1 MTPSVALTRVDGAQG
16 VTQVATRPRPGAQ
29 PLPPVPRWSLLAL
42 ERNGTR
48 TIRAT
53 GLSPRAHPPVFAI
66 FVAVLGGLA
75 AGSWIVATLASVCTF
90 AVVTG
95 VLRLPAMRR
104 WIAAQELV
112 HRHREAFA
120 LRSELAS
127 FLTEPLRS
135 ELARLESL
143 VDAIRWRENRRGS
156 SSKGT
161 MESPLLRRLDGLL
174 MLYVDLAIE
183 VRTASVG
190 IAMTADA
197 APCVTAGPT
206 PEDPRDIDA
215 AEREAGNRSHRIAR
229 LRIRARDRC
238 RGRIDRL
245 NQELAEIGQLVRLV
259 HEQSL
264 TSRYLDG
271 DLEQTLADVLDEAEN
286 AWQAHAEVAAVVG
299 QDPAA

>member
-1 MTPSVALTRVDGAQG
+1 MTPSVALTRVDGASG
-16 VTQVATRPRPGAQ
+16 VTQVATRPRAGAQ

-48 TIRAT
+48 AISRAT

-104 WIAAQELV
+104 WIASQELV

-143 VDAIRWRENRRGS
+143 VDAIRWRESRRGG
-156 SSKGT
+156 KGV
-161 MESPLLRRLDGLL
+161 ESPLLRRLDGLL

-190 IAMTADA
+190 IAMTADTG
-197 APCVTAGPT
+197 PCVSPAPDGCDAG
-206 PEDPRDIDA
+206 ED
-215 AEREAGNRSHRIAR
+215 ENGTRSHRIAR

-245 NQELAEIGQLVRLV
+245 NHELAEIGQLVRLV

-264 TSRYLDG
+264 TSRFLDP
-271 DLEQTLADVLDEAEN
+271 DLEQTLADVLDEAEH
-286 AWQAHAEVAAVVG
+286 AWQAHAEVDAVVG
-299 QDPAA
+299 RDPAA

>member
-1 MTPSVALTRVDGAQG
+1 MTPSVALTRVDGAPG

-42 ERNGTR
+42 ERNNGTR

-104 WIAAQELV
+104 WISAQELV

-156 SSKGT
+156 KGT

-197 APCVTAGPT
+197 APCVTAGPG
-206 PEDPRDIDA
+206 PEDLRDMDA
-215 AEREAGNRSHRIAR
+215 EHEAGNRSHRIAR

-245 NQELAEIGQLVRLV
+245 NMELAEIGQLVRLV

-264 TSRYLDG
+264 TSRFLDG
-271 DLEQTLADVLDEAEN
+271 DLEQTLAEVLDEAEN

>member
-1 MTPSVALTRVDGAQG
+1 MTPTVALSRVDGATG
-16 VTQVATRPRPGAQ
+16 VTQVANRPRTGAA
-29 PLPPVPRWSLLAL
+29 PLPAVPRWSLLAL
-42 ERNGTR
+42 ERTGG
-48 TIRAT
+48 RARPHPT

-75 AGSWIVATLASVCTF
+75 AGSWIVATLASVATF
-90 AVVTG
+90 AIVTG
-95 VLRLPAMRR
+95 AFRLPAMRR
-104 WIAAQELV
+104 WLAAQELMQ
-112 HRHREAFA
+112 RHREAFA

-127 FLTEPLRS
+127 YLTEPLRS

-143 VDAIRWRENRRGS
+143 VDSIRWRETRRGG
-156 SSKGT
+156 KAVLD
-161 MESPLLRRLDGLL
+161 SPLLRRLDGLL

-197 APCVTAGPT
+197 VPTAPHPPHADVAC
-206 PEDPRDIDA
+206 DA
-215 AEREAGNRSHRIAR
+215 AESAENRSHRIAR
-229 LRIRARDRC
+229 LRVRARDRC
-238 RGRIDRL
+238 RGRIERL
-245 NQELAEIGQLVRLV
+245 NLELEEIGQLVRLV

-264 TSRYLDG
+264 TSRFLDP
-271 DLEQTLADVLDEAEN
+271 DLEQTLADVLDEAEH